1 MSEDFTHAYCDYCE
15 KIQPVKRYPLEN
27 EDTSGQFEGGDIT
40 CEECYSILVT
50 IYVRKNKL

>member
-1 MSEDFTHAYCDYCE
+1 MTDFSHAYCDYCK
-15 KIQPVKRYPLEN
+15 KIQPVKRYPLEH

-50 IYVRKNKL
+50 VYVPKKKL